1 MRRADGRGESGAAV
15 SAPPEALVVVGV
27 DDSRLSMTAVR
38 LAAREA
44 ALHSRPLRLVHAFN
58 WVADPSE
65 PMPGEPRR
73 PAEEL
78 LVRAVAVASEA
89 EPGVETS
96 AALIEGPVIT
106 TLLRESG
113 SAALL
118 VIGDGGLAVN
128 PDVPADSGATAVQV
142 TARAGCSVLVVREK
156 VRSTGPVLV
165 GVDGSASS
173 LSALDFAFDTAA
185 RHATDLLVIQVW
197 DPDEVTGG
205 PPPEAANQLA
215 EVVAP
220 WHRKYPSVR
229 VDQQTRAGDPES
241 ALVQETRRARFV
253 VVSARG
259 DEPWRG
265 MLGSVSQAMLYH
277 SAAPVVVVRSS
288 RGLYIQE

>member
-1 MRRADGRGESGAAV
+1 MN
-15 SAPPEALVVVGV
+15 APPDALVVVGV

-44 ALHSRPLRLVHAFN
+44 VLHSRPLRIVHAFN

-65 PMPGEPRR
+65 PMPEEPRR

-78 LVRAVAVASEA
+78 LQRAGAIAFEA
-89 EPGVETS
+89 QRGVEVS
-96 AALIEGPVIT
+96 CALVEGPVIT

-118 VIGDGGLAVN
+118 VIGDGGLSAGS
-128 PDVPADSGATAVQV
+128 DVPTPSDATAVQLA
-142 TARAGCSVLVVREK
+142 ARAGCTVLVAREQLPL
-156 VRSTGPVLV
+156 TGPVLV

-173 LSALDFAFDTAA
+173 LSALDFAFDTAE
-185 RHATDLLVIQVW
+185 RHCTDLVVVQVC
-197 DPDEVTGG
+197 DPDGADG
-205 PPPEAANQLA
+205 APPPEVVEQLA
-215 EVVAP
+215 EAVAP
-220 WHRKYPSVR
+220 WQRKYPSVR
-229 VDQQTRAGDPES
+229 VSQQVRTGDPES
-241 ALVQETRRARFV
+241 TLAQETRRAELV

-277 SAAPVVVVRSS
+277 SVSPVVVVR
-288 RGLYIQE
+288 GAHGVYIQE